1 VSRRKLPVL
10 FARTPALN
18 RVGRKGEEALKELL
32 QRILGPLGLRVIR
45 TTRITKADL
54 FDHVISLS
62 FSPSTV
68 IDVGVG
74 RGTPELYEPFPN
86 STFLLVE
93 PVVEF
98 EPFLREIC
106 GKYSAD
112 YIIAA
117 AGDNTGDIVLN
128 VPQQTEGA
136 LEGSS
141 IYDHGGGYSPR
152 VVPQITLDQ
161 VCVERNLAGPYLLK
175 LDVQGAELEV
185 LNGASKLL
193 ASTELVILESNLFE
207 FHPGVPQFHDV
218 VHYMK
223 ARGFVLYDIA
233 DPNYRPLDR
242 ALGQL
247 DTAFVKENGVF
258 RRHHTWT

>member
-1 VSRRKLPVL
+1 VSRRKLTVL
-10 FARTPALN
+10 FARTPALI
-18 RVGRKGEEALKELL
+18 RVGRKGREALKELL
-32 QRILGPLGLRVIR
+32 QRILRPLGLRVIR

-54 FDHVISLS
+54 FDHVISLG

-74 RGTPELYEPFPN
+74 RGTPELYESFPN

-93 PVVEF
+93 PVAEF
-98 EPFLREIC
+98 EPFLREIS

-112 YIIAA
+112 YIVAA
-117 AGDNTGDIVLN
+117 AGGNTGEIVLN
-128 VPQQTEGA
+128 VPQQNEGA
-136 LEGSS
+136 MQDSS
-141 IYDHGGGYSPR
+141 IYDHSGYTPR

-161 VCVERNLAGPYLLK
+161 VCVERNLAGPYLVK

-193 ASTELVILESNLFE
+193 ASTELIILESNLFE

-258 RRHHTWT
+258 RRHHIWW

>member
-1 VSRRKLPVL
+1 MSRRKLPVL
-10 FARTPALN
+10 FARTPALI

-161 VCVERNLAGPYLLK
+161 VCVERNLAGPYLIK

-258 RRHHTWT
+258 RRHHTWM

>member
-10 FARTPALN
+10 FARTPALI
-18 RVGRKGEEALKELL
+18 RVGRRGKEALKELL
-32 QRILGPLGLRVIR
+32 QRILRPLGLRVIR

-54 FDHVISLS
+54 FDHVISLG

-93 PVVEF
+93 PVAEF
-98 EPFLREIC
+98 EPFLREIS

-117 AGDNTGDIVLN
+117 AGDNTGDIELN
-128 VPQQTEGA
+128 VPQQTEGD
-136 LEGSS
+136 LQDSS
-141 IYDHGGGYSPR
+141 IYDRGGGYSPR

-161 VCVERNLAGPYLLK
+161 VCVERNLAGPYLVK

-258 RRHHTWT
+258 RRHHTWL

>member
-1 VSRRKLPVL
+1 
-10 FARTPALN
+10 
-18 RVGRKGEEALKELL
+18 
-32 QRILGPLGLRVIR
+32 
-45 TTRITKADL
+45 
-54 FDHVISLS
+54 
-62 FSPSTV
+62 
-68 IDVGVG
+68 VGVG

-161 VCVERNLAGPYLLK
+161 VCVERNLAGPYLIK

-207 FHPGVPQFHDV
+207 FHPEVPQFHDV

>member
-1 VSRRKLPVL
+1 MSRRKLPVL
-10 FARTPALN
+10 FARTPALI

-161 VCVERNLAGPYLLK
+161 VCVERNLAGPYLIK

>member
-161 VCVERNLAGPYLLK
+161 VCVERNLAGPYLVK

-247 DTAFVKENGVF
+247 DTAFVKENGLF
-258 RRHHTWT
+258 RRHHAWR